1 MSSTVQDSST
11 IDVVL
16 SGELDMAAAF
26 QLEPELD
33 RLLAAPGI
41 LAVGAR
47 SWRRRFRR
55 LDRTG
60 SASVIKDRAARFDI
74 EFKIGRASAS
84 VERILDLTGTRS
96 VLGGR

>member
-1 MSSTVQDSST
+1 MRSTVHDSSM
-11 IDVVL
+11 IEVVL

-33 RLLAAPGI
+33 RLLAAPGV
-41 LAVGAR
+41 LAVVLDLADVGFVDSTGLGALL
-47 SWRRRFRR
+47 S
-55 LDRTG
+55 
-60 SASVIKDRAARFDI
+60 IKDRATRFDI

-96 VLGGR
+96 VLGG